1 MRNLQSMVGREVER
15 KMIELK
21 PCPFCGG
28 RANIVQDST
37 GADRDFAKLK
47 FKIRCSKC
55 NAELRNTTGSIEMML
70 KDGEI
75 QIVRDDRK
83 DIARMWNRRYTG
95 DEYSNEM

>member
-1 MRNLQSMVGREVER
+1 MEG
-15 KMIELK
+15 IELSGMPMLK

-55 NAELRNTTGSIEMML
+55 GVTLRNMAGLIEMTL
-70 KDGEI
+70 KDGKI
-75 QIVRDDRK
+75 HIVRDDRK
-83 DIARMWNRRYTG
+83 DIARMWNRRCAE
-95 DEYSNEM
+95 DEQNQ